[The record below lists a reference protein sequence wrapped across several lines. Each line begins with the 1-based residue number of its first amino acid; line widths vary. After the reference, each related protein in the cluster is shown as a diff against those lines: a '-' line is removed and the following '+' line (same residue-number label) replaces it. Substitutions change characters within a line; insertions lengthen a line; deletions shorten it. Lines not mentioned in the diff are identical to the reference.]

1 MNTEMQ
7 TKIRE
12 WEAERDRN
20 LRIHCPLVA
29 AKFQRWID
37 RAKKEDGNKN
47 TNNKK
52 GGQSMRNKLTVN
64 DLPADVVERMKKMI
78 NEDRRKAV
86 VVDGKIV
93 KADTWYRLENG
104 ELVEVD

>member
-37 RAKKEDGNKN
+37 RAKKEDDRRYFQPRDKIF
-47 TNNKK
+47 NKK
-52 GGQSMRNKLTVN
+52 ACS
-64 DLPADVVERMKKMI
+64 
-78 NEDRRKAV
+78 
-86 VVDGKIV
+86 
-93 KADTWYRLENG
+93 
-104 ELVEVD
+104 

>member
-1 MNTEMQ
+1 MSNAGIARMPRTLGIILRIVRPKGIECAPVTDTGKYAIVFIKNSKNIISMNTE
-7 TKIRE
+7 TLIKIRE

-20 LRIHCPLVA
+20 LRIHYPLVA

-52 GGQSMRNKLTVN
+52 GGN
-64 DLPADVVERMKKMI
+64 P
-78 NEDRRKAV
+78 
-86 VVDGKIV
+86 
-93 KADTWYRLENG
+93 
-104 ELVEVD
+104 

>member
-1 MNTEMQ
+1 MNIETL

-52 GGQSMRNKLTVN
+52 GGN
-64 DLPADVVERMKKMI
+64 P
-78 NEDRRKAV
+78 
-86 VVDGKIV
+86 
-93 KADTWYRLENG
+93 
-104 ELVEVD
+104 

>member
-37 RAKKEDGNKN
+37 RAKKEDDRPYSQPRDKN
-47 TNNKK
+47 FNKK
-52 GGQSMRNKLTVN
+52 ACS
-64 DLPADVVERMKKMI
+64 
-78 NEDRRKAV
+78 
-86 VVDGKIV
+86 
-93 KADTWYRLENG
+93 
-104 ELVEVD
+104 

>member
-1 MNTEMQ
+1 MDTEMQ

-37 RAKKEDGNKN
+37 KAKKESDRRHFQPRDK
-47 TNNKK
+47 TFNKK
-52 GGQSMRNKLTVN
+52 ACS
-64 DLPADVVERMKKMI
+64 
-78 NEDRRKAV
+78 
-86 VVDGKIV
+86 
-93 KADTWYRLENG
+93 
-104 ELVEVD
+104 

>member
-1 MNTEMQ
+1 MNIEMQ

-37 RAKKEDGNKN
+37 RAKKEDD
-47 TNNKK
+47 
-52 GGQSMRNKLTVN
+52 RPHF
-64 DLPADVVERMKKMI
+64 PA
-78 NEDRRKAV
+78 
-86 VVDGKIV
+86 
-93 KADTWYRLENG
+93 L
-104 ELVEVD
+104 

>member
-7 TKIRE
+7 RKIRE

-37 RAKKEDGNKN
+37 KAKKENDRRHFQPRDKIF
-47 TNNKK
+47 NKK
-52 GGQSMRNKLTVN
+52 AYS
-64 DLPADVVERMKKMI
+64 
-78 NEDRRKAV
+78 
-86 VVDGKIV
+86 
-93 KADTWYRLENG
+93 
-104 ELVEVD
+104 

>member
-1 MNTEMQ
+1 MNTGMQ

-37 RAKKEDGNKN
+37 RAKEEDDRPHSQPRDKIF
-47 TNNKK
+47 NKK
-52 GGQSMRNKLTVN
+52 ACS
-64 DLPADVVERMKKMI
+64 
-78 NEDRRKAV
+78 
-86 VVDGKIV
+86 
-93 KADTWYRLENG
+93 
-104 ELVEVD
+104 

>member
-29 AKFQRWID
+29 ANSKDGLTGQR
-37 RAKKEDGNKN
+37 KK
-47 TNNKK
+47 TIYRI
-52 GGQSMRNKLTVN
+52 SSPVARFST
-64 DLPADVVERMKKMI
+64 
-78 NEDRRKAV
+78 RKP
-86 VVDGKIV
+86 VVDTFMQENSLYGFKIDCI
-93 KADTWYRLENG
+93 K
-104 ELVEVD
+104 

>member
-1 MNTEMQ
+1 MQ

-37 RAKKEDGNKN
+37 RAKKEDDRRYFQPRGGIF
-47 TNNKK
+47 NKK
-52 GGQSMRNKLTVN
+52 ACS
-64 DLPADVVERMKKMI
+64 
-78 NEDRRKAV
+78 
-86 VVDGKIV
+86 
-93 KADTWYRLENG
+93 
-104 ELVEVD
+104 